1 MIRTK
6 LAILI
11 VLIVIFVGALGY
23 GQQANVNDQWQALNR
38 ALNHSYTLKDW
49 SGALSTLD
57 EMMKLADTTKNA
69 DVRGSIYYM
78 RGCVHALAGHKAQ
91 ALEAVRQALAAGFT
105 DYSRYS
111 GDPDLDALR
120 QDAEFKT
127 LLAEIKAKYGPA
139 PLAWDH
145 GRPAPD
151 FRVSYDDPADPRFL
165 EMRREFAIDDVVA
178 GTSDDIERLT
188 RLAHWVSSQW
198 EHSPDQ
204 MASKSDP
211 ITILREARQ
220 GGHFICREYA
230 IVMEGVA
237 TAYGYPARLVNLLPR
252 DVETRSEAHS
262 VAEVWLEKLRKWVL
276 VDGQYGCLATLD
288 GLPLSAL
295 ELQAALAADRPVV
308 CSAGAAVMAEW
319 KPFILRNAFY
329 IKTGDNQHAFER
341 GSKRQ
346 LVLVP
351 VGSPNPTKFAGGNE
365 EVFAGAI
372 YTSNPDS
379 FYAPPR
385 R

>member
-1 MIRTK
+1 MTRTK
-6 LAILI
+6 LAVLIILI
-11 VLIVIFVGALGY
+11 VLFVGVPVF
-23 GQQANVNDQWQALNR
+23 GQEANVNDQWQALNK
-38 ALNHSYTLKDW
+38 ALDHSYSAKDW
-49 SGALSTLD
+49 TGALSTLD
-57 EMMKLADTTKNA
+57 EMMKLADSTNNVDA
-69 DVRGSIYYM
+69 RGSIYYM
-78 RGCVHALAGHKAQ
+78 RGCVQALAGHKAQ
-91 ALEAVRQALAAGFT
+91 ALEAIRQALAAGFT
-105 DYSRYS
+105 DYSQYS

-127 LLAEIKAKYGPA
+127 LLAEIKAKYGPV
-139 PLAWDH
+139 PLAWD
-145 GRPAPD
+145 RSQPAPE
-151 FRVSYDDPADPRFL
+151 FNVSYDDPADPRFL

-178 GTSDDIERLT
+178 GTADDIERLS
-188 RLAHWVSSQW
+188 RLAHWVSVQW
-198 EHSPDQ
+198 EHSSDQ

-211 ITILREARQ
+211 VTILREAHQ
-220 GGHFICREYA
+220 GGRFICREYA

-237 TAYGYPARLVNLLPR
+237 AAYGYPARLVNLLPR

-262 VAEVWLEKLRKWVL
+262 VAEVWLEKRHKWVL
-276 VDGQYGCLATLD
+276 VDGQWGCLATLD

-295 ELQAALAADRPVV
+295 ELQAALAADKPVV

-329 IKTGDNQHAFER
+329 IKTGDNQRAFDH
-341 GSKRQ
+341 GTKSQ

-351 VGSPNPTKFAGGNE
+351 AGAPKPTKFAGGNE
-365 EVFAGAI
+365 QVFAGAI